1 MVIKINLPNLKKLS
15 FDIPKINIP
24 KPKIDMKILRT
35 SVGYIHDIIGLVPPL
50 KYAVLGITLA
60 ADLGT
65 NGKATTYLND
75 NRKSN
80 STLSLFPGMSLTQ
93 KIANDLSD
101 GKSGS
106 FITDN
111 TFDSKKFAINKI
123 NSSIQEKKS
132 IFKNSENSSKSNLIK
147 DISKPND
154 KPVLFTTL
162 NKNKTINQNTL
173 IEPNTAEPGVLLMQK
188 KYQMPYINS
197 TGNNLIL
204 KKPLENKIGTV
215 ISNIDFTLPVI
226 SIITIGCIIAFI

>member
-132 IFKNSENSSKSNLIK
+132 MFKNPENSSKSNLIK

-154 KPVLFTTL
+154 KPVLFKTL
-162 NKNKTINQNTL
+162 NKNQPINQNSL
-173 IEPNTAEPGVLLMQK
+173 IDPMTAETWVLLMEK
-188 KYQMPYINS
+188 KYPMTYINPAD
-197 TGNNLIL
+197 NKLIL
-204 KKPLENKIGTV
+204 KKPLENKIGNGT
-215 ISNIDFTLPVI
+215 SNIDFTLPVI
-226 SIITIGCIIAFI
+226 SLIAIGCIIAFI

>member
-35 SVGYIHDIIGLVPPL
+35 SVGYIHDVIGLVPPL
-50 KYAVLGITLA
+50 KYAVLGVTLA

-65 NGKATTYLND
+65 NGKATEYLND

-106 FITDN
+106 FTDN

-162 NKNKTINQNTL
+162 NRNKPINQNTL
-173 IEPNTAEPGVLLMQK
+173 IEPNTVEPKILLMQK
-188 KYQMPYINS
+188 KYPMPYINS
-197 TGNNLIL
+197 TDNKLIL
-204 KKPLENKIGTV
+204 KKPLENKIGNV

-226 SIITIGCIIAFI
+226 SIIAIGCIIAFI

>member
-1 MVIKINLPNLKKLS
+1 MVIKINFPNLKKLS

-35 SVGYIHDIIGLVPPL
+35 SVGYIHDVIGLVPPL

-60 ADLGT
+60 ADVGT
-65 NGKATTYLND
+65 KGKATEYLND

-101 GKSGS
+101 GKSGT

-111 TFDSKKFAINKI
+111 TFDSKKFAIDKI

-132 IFKNSENSSKSNLIK
+132 MFNNKENRSKSNLIK

-154 KPVLFTTL
+154 KPVLFKTL
-162 NKNKTINQNTL
+162 NKNNTNNQNTL
-173 IEPNTAEPGVLLMQK
+173 IDPITAESWVLLMQK
-188 KYQMPYINS
+188 KYPMTYVNQSDNK
-197 TGNNLIL
+197 LIL
-204 KKPLENKIGTV
+204 KKPLENKIVNDTV
-215 ISNIDFTLPVI
+215 ALYHTSTYILTY
-226 SIITIGCIIAFI
+226 G

>member
-80 STLSLFPGMSLTQ
+80 STLSLFPGMSLTFVPRS
-93 KIANDLSD
+93 AASV
-101 GKSGS
+101 
-106 FITDN
+106 T
-111 TFDSKKFAINKI
+111 
-123 NSSIQEKKS
+123 
-132 IFKNSENSSKSNLIK
+132 
-147 DISKPND
+147 
-154 KPVLFTTL
+154 
-162 NKNKTINQNTL
+162 
-173 IEPNTAEPGVLLMQK
+173 PNTAYFNGG
-188 KYQMPYINS
+188 
-197 TGNNLIL
+197 T
-204 KKPLENKIGTV
+204 KP
-215 ISNIDFTLPVI
+215 
-226 SIITIGCIIAFI
+226 ITSCI